1 MLSMFFSF
9 AFIFALYLVA
19 IGPSNSRLSLR
30 VERAVSV
37 WLNLSRVG
45 DIPVTKAEKGENV
58 GGKESEGGV
67 GCVREWKVVE
77 GGSSDVAISEMAEIS
92 FTPRRVI

>member
-1 MLSMFFSF
+1 MLSMSFSF
-9 AFIFALYLVA
+9 AFVFTMYHVA

-58 GGKESEGGV
+58 GGEESGGGV